1 METTLSD
8 ETIKQ
13 VTLEIVVDELEL
25 DVEPGEVDM
34 TANLMDEYEAD
45 SLGLIQILARVN
57 KELAIRLPRE
67 EVGDLRTV
75 DQMVRRIIE
84 LRAGEETVDAG

>member
-1 METTLSD
+1 METKLSD

-25 DVEPGEVDM
+25 DVEPDEVDL
-34 TANLMDEYEAD
+34 TANLIDDYEAD
-45 SLGLIQILARVN
+45 SLGLIQVLARVN

-67 EVGDLRTV
+67 EVGELRTV
-75 DQMVRRIIE
+75 DEIIRRIIQ
-84 LRAGEETVDAG
+84 LRAAEEAGDEG

>member
-1 METTLSD
+1 METKLSD
-8 ETIKQ
+8 ETIKR

-25 DVEPGEVDM
+25 DVEPDEVDM
-34 TANLMDEYEAD
+34 NANLIEEYEAD
-45 SLGLIQILARVN
+45 SLGLIQVLARVN

-75 DQMVRRIIE
+75 DEMVRRIIQ
-84 LRAGEETVDAG
+84 LRTDEETSDEV

>member
-1 METTLSD
+1 METQLSD

-25 DVEPGEVDM
+25 DVEPDELDLN
-34 TANLMDEYEAD
+34 ANLMDEYEAD

-67 EVGDLRTV
+67 EAGTLRTV
-75 DQMVRRIIE
+75 DEMVRRIIE
-84 LRAGEETVDAG
+84 LRAGEAAVNEG

>member
-1 METTLSD
+1 METKLSD
-8 ETIKQ
+8 ETIKR

-25 DVEPGEVDM
+25 DVEPDEVDM
-34 TANLMDEYEAD
+34 NANLIEEYEAD
-45 SLGLIQILARVN
+45 SLGLIQVLARVN

-75 DQMVRRIIE
+75 DEMVRRIIQ
-84 LRAGEETVDAG
+84 LRTDEETSDEA

>member
-1 METTLSD
+1 METKLSD

-25 DVEPGEVDM
+25 DVEPDEVDL
-34 TANLMDEYEAD
+34 TANLIDDYEAD
-45 SLGLIQILARVN
+45 SLGLIQVLARVN

-67 EVGDLRTV
+67 EVGELRTV
-75 DQMVRRIIE
+75 DEIIRRIIQ
-84 LRAGEETVDAG
+84 LRAAEEAVNEG

>member
-1 METTLSD
+1 METKLSD

-13 VTLEIVVDELEL
+13 VTLEIVVDELEI
-25 DVEPGEVDM
+25 DVEPGEVDL
-34 TANLMDEYEAD
+34 TANLIDEYDAD

-75 DQMVRRIIE
+75 NEMIRRIIE
-84 LRAGEETVDAG
+84 LRASEEAVDAR

>member
-1 METTLSD
+1 METKLSD
-8 ETIKQ
+8 ETIKR

-25 DVEPGEVDM
+25 DVEPDEVDM
-34 TANLMDEYEAD
+34 TANLIEEYEAD
-45 SLGLIQILARVN
+45 SLGLIQVLARVN

-75 DQMVRRIIE
+75 DEMVRRIIQ
-84 LRAGEETVDAG
+84 LRTDEESSVEA

>member
-1 METTLSD
+1 MEAKLSD

-13 VTLEIVVDELEL
+13 VTVEIVVDELEL
-25 DVEPGEVDM
+25 DVEPDEVDL
-34 TANLMDEYEAD
+34 TANLIDEYEAD

-84 LRAGEETVDAG
+84 LRAGEEAVNAG

>member
-1 METTLSD
+1 METKLSE
-8 ETIKQ
+8 ETIKR

-25 DVEPGEVDM
+25 DVEPDEVDM
-34 TANLMDEYEAD
+34 NANLIEEYEAD
-45 SLGLIQILARVN
+45 SLGLIQVLARVN

-75 DQMVRRIIE
+75 DEMVRRIIQ
-84 LRAGEETVDAG
+84 LRTDEETSDEA